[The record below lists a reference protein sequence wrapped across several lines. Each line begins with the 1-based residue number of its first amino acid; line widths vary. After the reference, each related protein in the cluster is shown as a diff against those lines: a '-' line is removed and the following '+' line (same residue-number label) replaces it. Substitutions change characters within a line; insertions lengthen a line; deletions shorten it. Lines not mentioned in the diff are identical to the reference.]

1 VILFAEADEK
11 NFKFLIQQNKELEK
25 KIGSITYSKVL
36 TDIDPSPFHKTTG
49 SSVEQFA
56 RTMYQIMRELDQKGM
71 DVILVESVSDK
82 GLGAAVMDRLR
93 KAALHDG

>member
-1 VILFAEADEK
+1 
-11 NFKFLIQQNKELEK
+11 
-25 KIGSITYSKVL
+25 
-36 TDIDPSPFHKTTG
+36 
-49 SSVEQFA
+49 
-56 RTMYQIMRELDQKGM
+56 MYQIMRELDQKGM